1 MIKALLRTPLHWLR
15 SAKPG
20 PAENAALL
28 PAQSSAPVKS
38 FQLDISPNDPLL
50 VYFATAPGVVEI
62 DTLEMD
68 SPALRSMKDAGVKL
82 AVPLISQ
89 GELIGLL
96 NLGPRRSE
104 QEYSSDDRR
113 LLNNLATQAAPALR
127 VAQLARQQ
135 QIEARQR
142 ERVEQELRVARL
154 IQETL
159 LPDATPDLDGWR
171 IAAHWQPARA
181 VSGDFYDFLPFPDGR
196 LGIIVA
202 DVTDKG
208 VPAALV
214 MATARSLLRAAAERL
229 VVPGQVLQRANEQIC
244 PDIPPKMF
252 ITCLYILLDPQTGA
266 FTFANAGHNLPIKR
280 SHGQVSDLRATGMP
294 LGLLP
299 GMTYEEQQAWLEPG
313 ESLLLYSDGLVEAHD
328 PQGVMFGFPHLRQ
341 LIAGHANGEDLID
354 FLMDRLADFT
364 GPDWEQEDDVT
375 LVSLERT
382 PSHGRLNHRP
392 DDLSER
398 GPEWRVLADFSL
410 PSQPGNERQAMQQV
424 AAAVDTLRLPQP
436 VLDRLKTAVAETT
449 MNAMEHGN
457 RYQADLLVRI
467 QVLAGPDRLAVLISD
482 QGGQRAIPEYV
493 APDLEAKLAGLQSPR
508 GWGLFLIQN
517 MVDEVNIHSD
527 QEHHTVELIVY
538 LEAHKP

>member
-1 MIKALLRTPLHWLR
+1 VSKALFRMPWQWLWPGN
-15 SAKPG
+15 PG
-20 PAENAALL
+20 PVEQAPPL
-28 PAQSSAPVKS
+28 PAQSRAPVKS
-38 FQLDISPNDPLL
+38 FQLDIAPNDPLL
-50 VYFATAPGVVEI
+50 AYFAAAPGVVEI
-62 DTLEMD
+62 DALELD

-82 AVPLISQ
+82 AVPLVSQ

-96 NLGPRRSE
+96 NLGSRRSE
-104 QEYSSDDRR
+104 LEYSSDDRR
-113 LLNNLATQAAPALR
+113 LLDSLATQAAPALR

-154 IQETL
+154 IQQTL
-159 LPDATPDLDGWR
+159 LPATTPDLDGWR
-171 IAAHWQPARA
+171 IAAHWQPALA

-202 DVTDKG
+202 DVTGKG

-214 MATARSLLRAAAERL
+214 MATARSLLRSAAERL
-229 VVPGQVLQRANEQIC
+229 VSPGQVLQRANDQIC
-244 PDIPPKMF
+244 PDIPQKMF
-252 ITCLYILLDPQTGA
+252 VTCLYILLDPHTGA

-280 SHGQVSDLRATGMP
+280 SRGQAADLRATGMP

-299 GMTYEEQQAWLEPG
+299 GMTYEEQQACLEPG

-328 PQGVMFGFPHLRQ
+328 LQGDMFGFPRLRH
-341 LIAGHANGEDLID
+341 LIAGHPNGESLID
-354 FLMDRLADFT
+354 FLIASLADFT

-382 PSHGRLNHRP
+382 PGRARLNHC
-392 DDLSER
+392 LGGVAGR
-398 GPEWRVLADFSL
+398 GAEWHLLADFSL

-424 AAAVDTLRLPQP
+424 AAAVAPLHLAEPI
-436 VLDRLKTAVAETT
+436 LERLKTAVAETT

-457 RYQADLLVRI
+457 CYQADRLARV
-467 QVLAGPDRLAVLISD
+467 QVLASPDRLAVWISD
-482 QGGQRAIPEYV
+482 QGGERTIPAYV
-493 APDLEAKLAGLQSPR
+493 APDLQAKLSGLQSPR

-527 QEHHTVELIVY
+527 QDHHTVELIVY
-538 LEAHKP
+538 LEAQGS